1 MRNTNTT
8 IVRGA
13 SALAGFA
20 RQNGRPRQVA
30 TSGSDLLLAFLGLA
44 CLVCVSSA
52 SAHGTQRHVLGTV
65 SELDATH
72 LVVKTNDGKS
82 QSILRNTKTKYVHGK
97 SAATADDLK
106 VGDRVVVHASAS
118 GDPPTATTI
127 RFSTPK
133 NPGAPTTSG
142 R

>member
-1 MRNTNTT
+1 VRNTNTT

-13 SALAGFA
+13 SALAGLA
-20 RQNGRPRQVA
+20 RKDARSEQVA
-30 TSGSDLLLAFLGLA
+30 TNGSDLWLTLLGLA

-52 SAHGTQRHVLGTV
+52 RAHGSQRHVLGTV
-65 SELDATH
+65 SELDATQ
-72 LVVKTNDGKS
+72 LVVKTNDGKT
-82 QSILRNTKTKYVHGK
+82 QSILRNADTKYVHGE

-106 VGDRVVVHASAS
+106 VGDRVVVHASPS